1 MRRNLGLRIGLVVVV
16 IAVSVW
22 YLYPPR
28 TSINLGLDLQGGI
41 HLVLGVDV
49 DKALEAQVERAGNT
63 VRGELEKKGI
73 AISKIERRG
82 IADLAIQIARSAIP
96 RRSILEIAMPFFSSS
111 PRTVFPARSTC
122 ASSALSTSTPSTR
135 WMPPWRSRPRLML
148 VRGG

>member
-16 IAVSVW
+16 IAVSVL

-49 DKALEAQVERAGNT
+49 DKALEAQVERAGDT

-73 AISKIERRG
+73 AVSKIERPRVS
-82 IADLAIQIARSAIP
+82 ALAIQLA
-96 RRSILEIAMPFFSSS
+96 S
-111 PRTVFPARSTC
+111 PKTWD
-122 ASSALSTSTPSTR
+122 SALATVPER
-135 WMPPWRSRPRLML
+135 
-148 VRGG
+148 